1 MKILAIDDNK
11 DNLTTLQAIVP
22 DVLPGCALLTA
33 LNGASGLDLA
43 LAEDPDVILLDIVMP
58 AMDGYE
64 VCRRL
69 KADERSRP
77 IPVVFLT
84 ALRTDRESRIRA
96 LDSGADGFLA
106 KPVDDQELV
115 AKVRSMA
122 KVKAAM
128 LMQRNETARLAALV
142 AERTQSLQQSHRSLL
157 NMLEDLRKENT
168 ARREAEAALIES
180 GAVVRKKLQAII
192 ESEGDI
198 GMLGLAD
205 IIDQD
210 ALQTLMEDFC
220 RFSKVGCSIVDTS
233 GKVLVA
239 CGWQDICTKFHRKH
253 PDTLKNCIK
262 SDTLLTNDVPLGT
275 FKAYRCKNGMWDV
288 VTPIEVG
295 GKHLGNIFL
304 GQFFFEN
311 ESPSRDLFREQARQY
326 GFNEAEYLA
335 AFDRVPRWSQETINS
350 VMAFYAK
357 LAKMISSLSYSTI
370 KLAREITERTRN
382 DEKLRSE
389 QALLL
394 ALMENLPDRIYFKDT
409 ASRFLRV
416 NPALAK
422 KHGLS
427 TPAEAIG
434 KADADFFSV
443 EHAQAALVDEQ
454 VIMRTGQPI
463 LGFEERETWPDGSEC
478 WLLTSKLPL
487 RDPAGN
493 IIGTCGISRDIT
505 ARKRAEEELQRHIE
519 DLRVRNAALTR
530 FNAITVD
537 RELRM
542 IELKREVNELCLQ
555 LGEPPRHKVASIA
568 QASETITEEQR

>member
-22 DVLPGCALLTA
+22 DVLPGCTLLTA

-58 AMDGYE
+58 GMDGYE

-96 LDSGADGFLA
+96 LESGADGFLA

-192 ESEGDI
+192 EPEGDI

-210 ALQTLMEDFC
+210 ALQALMEDFY
-220 RFSKVGCSIVDTS
+220 RFLKVGCAIVDTS

-295 GKHLGNIFL
+295 GKHVGNIFL

-335 AFDRVPRWSQETINS
+335 AFDRVPRWSQETVNS

-370 KLAREITERTRN
+370 KLAREITERKRN

-427 TPAEAIG
+427 TPAQAIG
-434 KADADFFSV
+434 KSDADFFSV

-505 ARKRAEEELQRHIE
+505 ARKRAEDELQRHIE

-555 LGEPPRHKVASIA
+555 LGEPPRHKVASIV